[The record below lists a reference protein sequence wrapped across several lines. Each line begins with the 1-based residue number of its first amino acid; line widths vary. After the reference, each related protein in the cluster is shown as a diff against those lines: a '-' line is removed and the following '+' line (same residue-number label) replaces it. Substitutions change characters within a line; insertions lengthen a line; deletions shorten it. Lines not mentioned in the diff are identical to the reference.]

1 MADAN
6 LFLVLSNP
14 VDGRESEFEKWYE
27 EVHLGE
33 VLAVPGVVSAQR
45 FKMAQGPNDELM
57 PPPPHRY
64 LAVYELDRTPA
75 EVLGSFLE
83 RVGSGQMVLSES
95 LDLAGVVM
103 HAWTPAGPKH
113 VETAG

>member
-14 VDGRESEFEKWYE
+14 VEGRETEFEKWYE
-27 EVHLGE
+27 EVHLDD
-33 VLAVPGVVSAQR
+33 VLAVPGVISAQR
-45 FKMAQGPNDELM
+45 FHLAPGPDETLM
-57 PPPPHRY
+57 PPPAHRY
-64 LAVYELDRTPA
+64 LAVYELDTTPA

-83 RVGSGQMVLSES
+83 RVGSGQMILSES

-113 VETAG
+113 VESAS